1 VDDFFIFVNNLNQ
14 LKMKRHTVLLLLLL
28 STTLLLAQKKDKIKG
43 SKTVTVEQREVGNFE
58 ALEVED
64 NLEVHL
70 ERGEKTEL
78 KIEAD
83 DNLHDIISFDLRDKI
98 LRLYTT
104 KEAVSYK
111 KIIVRVTYTTDLN
124 LITSKNE
131 ATVNAIQ
138 EIQLENITFK
148 AADFS
153 HLYLNVNT
161 KNFVLQ
167 ADDKSKTEL
176 NLKSENTI
184 LELSKNA
191 TLKALVTTID
201 LKADL
206 YQKAA
211 ATIEGDATTALIR
224 LDNNSTLKGNKLIL
238 KNADVTTESYST
250 CSLTATVAVIIDAAN
265 QSEVQ
270 LLGTPKIEI
279 RQFADEAKLI
289 KKLK

>member
-1 VDDFFIFVNNLNQ
+1 
-14 LKMKRHTVLLLLLL
+14 MKNYTTLLFVLL
-28 STTLLLAQKKDKIKG
+28 SATMLLAQKKEKIKG
-43 SKTVTVEQREVGNFE
+43 SKTVTMEQREVGDFA

-64 NLEVHL
+64 NLEINL

-98 LRLYTT
+98 LRIYTT
-104 KEAVSYK
+104 KEAISYK

-124 LITSKNE
+124 MITAKNE

-138 EIQLENITFK
+138 EIQSDSLTFK
-148 AADFS
+148 AHDFS
-153 HLYLNVNT
+153 QLYLNVNA
-161 KNFVLQ
+161 KKFLLQ

-176 NLKSENTI
+176 NLKSENTVV
-184 LELSKNA
+184 ELSKSA
-191 TLKALVTTID
+191 ALKALINTTD

-206 YQKAA
+206 YQKAE
-211 ATIEGDATTALIR
+211 ATLSGDANNALIR
-224 LDNNSTLKGNKLIL
+224 LDNNATLTGNKLTVE
-238 KNADVTTESYST
+238 NADITTESYSS
-250 CSLTATVAVIIDAAN
+250 CSLNATTTVIIDAAD

-270 LLGTPKIEI
+270 LVGTPKIEI
-279 RQFADEAKLI
+279 RKFTDEAKLL